1 MTIAQS
7 ILDNSTDSTAIFEA
21 CEKQSV
27 STDQNWEHEET
38 LYVFPD
44 ESVIVLSGPHADAYD
59 SESRAARA

>member
-7 ILDNSTDSTAIFEA
+7 ILNTNTDSTAIFAA
-21 CEKQSV
+21 CEKRSV
-27 STDQNWEHEET
+27 RTDQNWAYEET

-44 ESVIVLSGPHADAYD
+44 ESVIVLRGPHADAYE

>member
-7 ILDNSTDSTAIFEA
+7 ILNTSTDSTAIFAA
-21 CEKQSV
+21 CEKRSV
-27 STDQNWEHEET
+27 RTDQNWAYEET

-44 ESVIVLSGPHADAYD
+44 ESVIVLSGPHADAYE